1 MSGGLTLGRSAE
13 GRDARAVIDPS
24 LHQLAPL
31 LESSPAPISALC
43 AQRACSA
50 TSSVDSLST
59 SPAPRTLVTAIQFL
73 VRISNISPREW
84 ASRGGSRFS
93 VRRRIRSSVFEASD
107 RLVHGLEHVRASCAA
122 AGRVLPD
129 RYRVCSRR
137 YQTARSST
145 FAIDAATGTV
155 PAPMSVV
162 AIVPSAVTNRRFPC
176 RCGAIPAAIRV
187 FQTPAPL
194 GAAALRVPRRRSYDG
209 R

>member
-13 GRDARAVIDPS
+13 GRDARAVIGPS

-31 LESSPAPISALC
+31 PAPISALC
-43 AQRACSA
+43 ASADRVGEGVA

-84 ASRGGSRFS
+84 ASRGGNRFS
-93 VRRRIRSSVFEASD
+93 VRRRIRSSVFEGSD